1 MDNKREETCLLQ
13 KMSEHNEVLS
23 ACVTRMDAMLS
34 RLRGTKCAD
43 PRVGEEHPL
52 GAFSW
57 WLSGNNART
66 IETIKALLRESGL
79 TFEQA
84 FGGAE

>member
-23 ACVTRMDAMLS
+23 ACVIRMDAMLS

-43 PRVGEEHPL
+43 PHVGEEHPL
-52 GAFSW
+52 GAASRLMTSAEGLHIELARQIDE
-57 WLSGNNART
+57 LST
-66 IETIKALLRESGL
+66 LL
-79 TFEQA
+79 
-84 FGGAE
+84 